1 MATETVRQ
9 DKDADAKLRYVFDW
23 DAFVTA
29 EGETVASAVV
39 VAPTGIGVA
48 ATTVTASTVTIT
60 VSGGTEGTTYDIVN
74 RITTSGGQREGKVLQ
89 LTIVQTPSAS
99 HAITVETGGA
109 GAAANAYASVA
120 DGDAY
125 HAGHLYGTAWAEAN
139 TAQKEK
145 ALIWASRLLDEN
157 VAWHGRR
164 AQRDQGLAWP
174 RTGVRDRDG
183 YGIASDTVPA
193 AVVDATAELAR
204 ALLAADRT
212 AEPATKGYARI
223 TVGALALEVDKTD
236 RADVVPNTVARMVAP
251 YGRII
256 GRGMLRV
263 VRS

>member
-1 MATETVRQ
+1 M
-9 DKDADAKLRYVFDW
+9 
-23 DAFVTA
+23 
-29 EGETVASAVV
+29 
-39 VAPTGIGVA
+39 
-48 ATTVTASTVTIT
+48 
-60 VSGGTEGTTYDIVN
+60 
-74 RITTSGGQREGKVLQ
+74 
-89 LTIVQTPSAS
+89 
-99 HAITVETGGA
+99 ETGGA
-109 GAAANAYASVA
+109 GAAANAYASLA
-120 DGDAY
+120 DSGAY
-125 HAGHLYGTAWAEAN
+125 HAGHLHGTAWAEAN
-139 TAQKEK
+139 TAQKDK

-164 AQRDQGLAWP
+164 AQRGQGLAWP

-183 YGIASDTVPA
+183 YGIASDTIPA

-212 AEPATKGYARI
+212 AEPDTKGIARI
-223 TVGALALEVDKTD
+223 TVGALELEVDKTD